1 MHYSGMSVYQVYD
14 FCSLQKSK
22 KATMKRHN
30 STLWLGIVSGQTLV
44 YIFFILLSINM
55 TERSHFNLPIREKP
69 TKSLDIEQY

>member
-1 MHYSGMSVYQVYD
+1 
-14 FCSLQKSK
+14 
-22 KATMKRHN
+22 MKRHN